1 MKQKII
7 LLLALV
13 PFLTLLSAG
22 LALKELSKPLEL
34 PEPKKVEVV
43 YGDSV
48 YTIAAKLQK
57 EGVLRYPKL
66 WVWYAR
72 LFDMAKKVKAGEYAI
87 APGTSALLVLDDMV
101 KGKVVQ
107 YAVTLVE
114 GWTTA
119 QALAALHQAPGIAQA
134 LPAGDD
140 ATLLKTIGADK
151 HYIHSEG
158 LFYPDTYHYIK
169 GTKDWEILKQAYT
182 RMHSTL
188 MAEWEKR
195 AENLPYKS
203 PYEALIMASI
213 IERETSAPVER
224 EQIAGV
230 FVARLQKGMRLQTDP
245 TVIYGMGEHYQGNI
259 TRKDLLTPTPYN
271 TYTNNG
277 LPPTPI
283 ALPTEASIQA
293 ALHPLLNG
301 MLYFVGKGNGY
312 HHFSK
317 TLEEHNAA
325 VHQYQLNRTDGYRST
340 PALVEEQ

>member
-22 LALKELSKPLEL
+22 LALKELSKPLAL
-34 PEPKKVEVV
+34 AEPVKIEVI

-48 YTIAAKLQK
+48 YSIAARLQQA
-57 EGVLRYPKL
+57 GVLEYPKL

-72 LFDMAKKVKAGEYAI
+72 LFDMAKKVKAGEYVVT
-87 APGTSALLVLDDMV
+87 PGTSTLLVLDDMV

-107 YAVTLVE
+107 YAVTLLE

-119 QALAALHQAPGIAQA
+119 QALAALQQAPGIAA
-134 LPAGDD
+134 TLSAGDD
-140 ATLLKTIGADK
+140 ATLLRVIGAEP
-151 HYIHSEG
+151 YYSHSEG
-158 LFYPDTYHYIK
+158 IFYPDTYHYIK
-169 GTKDWEILKQAYT
+169 GTKDWDILKQAYT
-182 RMHSTL
+182 RLHTTL
-188 MAEWEKR
+188 MTAWENR
-195 AENLPYKS
+195 APNLPYNT

-213 IERETSAPVER
+213 IERETSVAAER

-230 FVARLQKGMRLQTDP
+230 FVTRLQKGMRLQTDP
-245 TVIYGMGEHYQGNI
+245 TVIYGMGDKYTGNI

-271 TYTNNG
+271 TYTNKG
-277 LPPTPI
+277 LPPTPS
-283 ALPTEASIQA
+283 ALATEASIQA

-301 MLYFVGKGNGY
+301 MLYFVGKGDGY
-312 HHFSK
+312 HQFSP

-325 VHQYQLNRTDGYRST
+325 VRKYQLRRKDDYRST